1 MVEGHGLKWKGLQMK
16 LIAFRKYIQEK
27 TLPGDIVMMMDANDV
42 LFVGEPQHILDAYQD
57 LAAPI
62 VASAERGCAPQ
73 GSGLEEDL
81 LCADDG
87 NDLLYPMPPKIP
99 IFDNPEFDLS
109 FRYLNS
115 GTYMGDRDALLHLL
129 DFYANTWQFECFNAL
144 GQAYSATRDQR
155 CLTSFYIH
163 CHAEGDIMLD
173 HQQRI
178 VSTMAAVPLSSYG
191 VDEKG
196 RLVNLASGHVTA
208 MLHGNGWQAH
218 LTKNEFFSKY
228 EVVPGMEQ

>member
-1 MVEGHGLKWKGLQMK
+1 MDFVFEMVILM
-16 LIAFRKYIQEK
+16 
-27 TLPGDIVMMMDANDV
+27 
-42 LFVGEPQHILDAYQD
+42 HI
-57 LAAPI
+57 
-62 VASAERGCAPQ
+62 SR
-73 GSGLEEDL
+73 
-81 LCADDG
+81 
-87 NDLLYPMPPKIP
+87 
-99 IFDNPEFDLS
+99 
-109 FRYLNS
+109 
-115 GTYMGDRDALLHLL
+115 
-129 DFYANTWQFECFNAL
+129 NTWQFECFNAL

-196 RLVNLASGHVTA
+196 RLINLSSGHVTA

-228 EVVPGMEQ
+228 EVVPGPGNNPGATAYRLRTMQIASNSSRSH